1 MVSCKRVNGVVRDYI
16 GATGKGPVVGAEKRL
31 LKSTVVDLVDDDYLD
46 EYFSEAESFS
56 QLMSKAKTLSYTAGH
71 NDFDSMNNFE
81 EGKETGEGSKILDA
95 AKEAI
100 VEANGS
106 LKKALSLISVAS

>member
-1 MVSCKRVNGVVRDYI
+1 MFNKILVANRGEIACRIMQTADRLGVATVAIYSDSDADALHVRMACEKIHIGPSAVSESYLQ
-16 GATGKGPVVGAEKRL
+16 GK
-31 LKSTVVDLVDDDYLD
+31 
-46 EYFSEAESFS
+46 
-56 QLMSKAKTLSYTAGH
+56 
-71 NDFDSMNNFE
+71 
-81 EGKETGEGSKILDA
+81 KILDA

>member
-16 GATGKGPVVGAEKRL
+16 GATGKGPLVGAEKRL
-31 LKSTVVDLVDDDYLD
+31 LGPVVDLVDEDYLD